1 MNDNNNRRDVLK
13 LIATSSVASTG
24 FSSLSGA
31 TDNGDNRQDKP
42 HLLPYDLRVRNL
54 GSEIVT
60 TVVTIRDSSTKSKRV
75 SHKSSQLSKEKRQ
88 EDRGVSID
96 GGSYRIQA
104 KVMFKGEP
112 VATAEK
118 ELTFPPGG
126 IPDYAGIDV
135 DVYGTDKVKIRQ
147 KKV

>member
-31 TDNGDNRQDKP
+31 TDNGDNRQSEP

-60 TVVTIRDSSTKSKRV
+60 TVVTIRDSNTERKKV
-75 SHKSSQLSKEKRQ
+75 SHQPSQLSKEKRQ
-88 EDRGVSID
+88 EDIGISID
-96 GGSYRIQA
+96 GGSYTIQA
-104 KVMFKGEP
+104 KVIFKGEP
-112 VATAEK
+112 AVTAKK
-118 ELTFPPGG
+118 ELTFPTGG

-135 DVYGTDKVKIRQ
+135 DVYGKDKVKIRQ
-147 KKV
+147 TKV